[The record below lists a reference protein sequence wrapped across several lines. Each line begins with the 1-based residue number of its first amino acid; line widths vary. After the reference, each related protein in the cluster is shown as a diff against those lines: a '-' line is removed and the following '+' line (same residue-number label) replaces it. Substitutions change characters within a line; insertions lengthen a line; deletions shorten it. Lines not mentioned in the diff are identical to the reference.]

1 MPLIEDSSQ
10 VSKVIVTCP
19 RCNYQRQ
26 DSDRCP
32 DYECPKCGIVY
43 AKFIAA
49 EAKRAGQTQP
59 SAKSSAKHGLNMA
72 GSIESPVEVPQKKR
86 MEWLSNFKMPASGL
100 KFFAF
105 VAVCT
110 VAVCT
115 IAVVLAVN
123 FTDYGNLRYH
133 YWRYTTANEDIQF
146 DKSYQYLTSATR
158 QRLSLPEWLSKWESS
173 TDMRHTEVYKSV
185 TFSGDGRSAR
195 VLSVIEFEGKRS
207 GLNYQTWVKEDE
219 AWFRGY
225 VNDNPE
231 AVKEMRRNFNKKQ
244 NARSRPKLHSLITSW
259 GVDSHDVF
267 KVLLTPKTAIVLTN
281 DGDVPITNLR
291 VKVSYYDKS
300 EQVVM
305 SDSETNV
312 VDDRDDPLL
321 PGANSKNLFLN
332 SNVGFSIAVNNASA
346 MTVEKINDRIERRI
360 FFRHQSGDEWVP
372 MSTTHLVLK

>member
-1 MPLIEDSSQ
+1 
-10 VSKVIVTCP
+10 
-19 RCNYQRQ
+19 
-26 DSDRCP
+26 
-32 DYECPKCGIVY
+32 
-43 AKFIAA
+43 
-49 EAKRAGQTQP
+49 
-59 SAKSSAKHGLNMA
+59 
-72 GSIESPVEVPQKKR
+72 
-86 MEWLSNFKMPASGL
+86 MPAQGL

-123 FTDYGNLRYH
+123 FTDYGNLRYR
-133 YWRYTTANEDIQF
+133 YWRYITAFEDIQF

-158 QRLSLPEWLSKWESS
+158 QKMSLPEWLSMWESS
-173 TDMRHTEVYKSV
+173 TDMRQTAVYKSV

-195 VLSVIEFEGKRS
+195 VLSVTTFEGKHA
-207 GLNYQTWVKEDE
+207 GLNYQTWVKEGD

-225 VNDNPE
+225 VNDQPE
-231 AVKEMRRNFNKKQ
+231 AVKEMRRNFNEKQ
-244 NARSRPKLHSLITSW
+244 NARSHPKLHSLITSW

-267 KVLLTPKTAIVLTN
+267 KVLLTPKTTIVLVN

-312 VDDRDDPLL
+312 VDDRDEPLL
-321 PGANSKNLFLN
+321 PGANSKSLFLN
-332 SNVGFSIAVNNASA
+332 SNVGFSITVNNASA

-360 FFRHQSGDEWVP
+360 FFRHKSGDEWVP